1 MVFSQTSS
9 DEYNSENPEVTK
21 FQCSDKTFM
30 NFEIRNIQYLPKE
43 EYFKYKKENKTIVL
57 NDDTK
62 KYEIEIRQSLIM
74 DGVGYNVKYKN
85 GKIFNQF
92 YYSNP
97 KTYSEN
103 YPEIDELQNF
113 MEILKYIESEFKI
126 KF

>member
-1 MVFSQTSS
+1 
-9 DEYNSENPEVTK
+9 
-21 FQCSDKTFM
+21 
-30 NFEIRNIQYLPKE
+30 
-43 EYFKYKKENKTIVL
+43 
-57 NDDTK
+57 
-62 KYEIEIRQSLIM
+62 M
-74 DGVGYNVKYKN
+74 DGVRYNVKYKN

-113 MEILKYIESEFKI
+113 MEILKYIESEFKM